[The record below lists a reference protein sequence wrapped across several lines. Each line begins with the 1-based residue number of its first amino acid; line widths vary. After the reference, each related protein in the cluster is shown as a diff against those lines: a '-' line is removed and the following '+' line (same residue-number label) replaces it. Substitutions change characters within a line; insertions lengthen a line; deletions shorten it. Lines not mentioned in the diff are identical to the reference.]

1 MKNTRNEAIRLV
13 NHFTMN
19 GFIKDETTSDQM
31 VAFAKFAAIQHLTEI
46 TSPNM
51 DLEVIVETMAII
63 SEISK
68 LDISYPH
75 DWALY
80 TKTNHG
86 RRGSDR
92 QDPRDCNW

>member
-46 TSPNM
+46 SSPNL

-68 LDISYPH
+68 LDISYPL
-75 DWALY
+75 WLNTVY
-80 TKTNHG
+80 KN
-86 RRGSDR
+86 
-92 QDPRDCNW
+92 

>member
-1 MKNTRNEAIRLV
+1 MKNTRNEALRLV

-19 GFIKDETTSDQM
+19 GFIKDELSSDQM

-46 TSPNM
+46 TSPQM

-68 LDISYPH
+68 LEISYP
-75 DWALY
+75 L
-80 TKTNHG
+80 
-86 RRGSDR
+86 
-92 QDPRDCNW
+92 

>member
-1 MKNTRNEAIRLV
+1 
-13 NHFTMN
+13 MN

-75 DWALY
+75 D
-80 TKTNHG
+80 
-86 RRGSDR
+86 
-92 QDPRDCNW
+92 

>member
-46 TSPNM
+46 TSPNL

-86 RRGSDR
+86 RRRSDR
-92 QDPRDCNW
+92 QDPGNCNW

>member
-1 MKNTRNEAIRLV
+1 MKNTKHEAIRLV

-19 GFIKDETTSDQM
+19 GFIKDELSSDQM

-46 TSPNM
+46 SSPNM

-75 DWALY
+75 D
-80 TKTNHG
+80 
-86 RRGSDR
+86 
-92 QDPRDCNW
+92 

>member
-1 MKNTRNEAIRLV
+1 MKDTKNEALRLI

-19 GFIKDETTSDQM
+19 GFIKDELSSDQM

-46 TSPNM
+46 TSPNL

-75 DWALY
+75 D
-80 TKTNHG
+80 
-86 RRGSDR
+86 
-92 QDPRDCNW
+92 

>member
-19 GFIKDETTSDQM
+19 GFIKDELSSDQM

-46 TSPNM
+46 TRP
-51 DLEVIVETMAII
+51 DLGPEIIVEYMGLV

-75 DWALY
+75 D
-80 TKTNHG
+80 
-86 RRGSDR
+86 
-92 QDPRDCNW
+92 

>member
-19 GFIKDETTSDQM
+19 GFIKDQTTSDQM

-46 TSPNM
+46 TSPNL
-51 DLEVIVETMAII
+51 DIEVIVETMAII

-75 DWALY
+75 D
-80 TKTNHG
+80 
-86 RRGSDR
+86 
-92 QDPRDCNW
+92 

>member
-1 MKNTRNEAIRLV
+1 MKNTKNEALRLV

-19 GFIKDETTSDQM
+19 GFIKDELTSDQM

-46 TSPNM
+46 SSPNM

-75 DWALY
+75 D
-80 TKTNHG
+80 
-86 RRGSDR
+86 
-92 QDPRDCNW
+92 

>member
-1 MKNTRNEAIRLV
+1 MKNTKNEAIRLV

-19 GFIKDETTSDQM
+19 GFIKDELTSDQM

-46 TSPNM
+46 TNPDM
-51 DLEVIVETMAII
+51 EPEVIVETMAIV

-75 DWALY
+75 DWTLY

-86 RRGSDR
+86 RRGPDR
-92 QDPRDCNW
+92 

>member
-19 GFIKDETTSDQM
+19 GFIKDELSSDQM

-46 TSPNM
+46 TSPNL

-68 LDISYPH
+68 LEISYP
-75 DWALY
+75 L
-80 TKTNHG
+80 
-86 RRGSDR
+86 
-92 QDPRDCNW
+92 

>member
-1 MKNTRNEAIRLV
+1 
-13 NHFTMN
+13 MN

-68 LDISYPH
+68 LDISYPT
-75 DWALY
+75 LL
-80 TKTNHG
+80 
-86 RRGSDR
+86 
-92 QDPRDCNW
+92 

>member
-31 VAFAKFAAIQHLTEI
+31 VAFAKVAAIQHLTEI
-46 TSPNM
+46 TNPDM
-51 DLEVIVETMAII
+51 EPEVIVETMAIV

-68 LDISYPH
+68 LDISYP
-75 DWALY
+75 L
-80 TKTNHG
+80 
-86 RRGSDR
+86 
-92 QDPRDCNW
+92 

>member
-19 GFIKDETTSDQM
+19 GFIKDELSSDQM

-46 TSPNM
+46 SSPNM

-68 LDISYPH
+68 LEISYP
-75 DWALY
+75 L
-80 TKTNHG
+80 
-86 RRGSDR
+86 
-92 QDPRDCNW
+92 

>member
-1 MKNTRNEAIRLV
+1 MKNTRNEALRLV

-19 GFIKDETTSDQM
+19 GFIKDELSSDQM

-46 TSPNM
+46 SSPQM

-68 LDISYPH
+68 LEISYP
-75 DWALY
+75 L
-80 TKTNHG
+80 
-86 RRGSDR
+86 
-92 QDPRDCNW
+92 

>member
-19 GFIKDETTSDQM
+19 GFIKDQTTSDQM

-46 TSPNM
+46 TNPNL

-68 LDISYPH
+68 LDISYPT
-75 DWALY
+75 LL
-80 TKTNHG
+80 
-86 RRGSDR
+86 
-92 QDPRDCNW
+92 

>member
-1 MKNTRNEAIRLV
+1 
-13 NHFTMN
+13 MN

-46 TSPNM
+46 TSPDL

-68 LDISYPH
+68 LDISYPT
-75 DWALY
+75 LL
-80 TKTNHG
+80 
-86 RRGSDR
+86 
-92 QDPRDCNW
+92 

>member
-1 MKNTRNEAIRLV
+1 MKNTKNEAIRLV

-46 TSPNM
+46 TSPNL

-68 LDISYPH
+68 LDISYP
-75 DWALY
+75 L
-80 TKTNHG
+80 
-86 RRGSDR
+86 
-92 QDPRDCNW
+92 

>member
-19 GFIKDETTSDQM
+19 GFIKDQTTSDQM

-46 TSPNM
+46 TSPNL

-68 LDISYPH
+68 LDISYPT
-75 DWALY
+75 LL
-80 TKTNHG
+80 
-86 RRGSDR
+86 
-92 QDPRDCNW
+92 

>member
-19 GFIKDETTSDQM
+19 GFIKDQLSSDQM

-46 TSPNM
+46 TSPNL

-68 LDISYPH
+68 LEISYP
-75 DWALY
+75 L
-80 TKTNHG
+80 
-86 RRGSDR
+86 
-92 QDPRDCNW
+92 

>member
-1 MKNTRNEAIRLV
+1 MKNTKNEAIRLV

-19 GFIKDETTSDQM
+19 GFIKDELSSDQM

-46 TSPNM
+46 SSPNM

-75 DWALY
+75 D
-80 TKTNHG
+80 
-86 RRGSDR
+86 
-92 QDPRDCNW
+92 

>member
-1 MKNTRNEAIRLV
+1 
-13 NHFTMN
+13 MN

-68 LDISYPH
+68 LDISYPI
-75 DWALY
+75 
-80 TKTNHG
+80 
-86 RRGSDR
+86 
-92 QDPRDCNW
+92 

>member
-19 GFIKDETTSDQM
+19 GFIKDELSSDQM

-46 TSPNM
+46 SSTDL

-75 DWALY
+75 D
-80 TKTNHG
+80 
-86 RRGSDR
+86 
-92 QDPRDCNW
+92 

>member
-19 GFIKDETTSDQM
+19 GFIKDQTTSDQM

-68 LDISYPH
+68 LDIFYP
-75 DWALY
+75 L
-80 TKTNHG
+80 
-86 RRGSDR
+86 
-92 QDPRDCNW
+92 

>member
-1 MKNTRNEAIRLV
+1 MKNTKNEAIRLV

-19 GFIKDETTSDQM
+19 GFIKDELTSDQM

-46 TSPNM
+46 TSPNL

-68 LDISYPH
+68 LDISYPT
-75 DWALY
+75 LL
-80 TKTNHG
+80 
-86 RRGSDR
+86 
-92 QDPRDCNW
+92 

>member
-19 GFIKDETTSDQM
+19 GFIKDQTTSDQM

-46 TSPNM
+46 TSPNL
-51 DLEVIVETMAII
+51 DIEVIVETMAII

-68 LDISYPH
+68 LEISYP
-75 DWALY
+75 L
-80 TKTNHG
+80 
-86 RRGSDR
+86 
-92 QDPRDCNW
+92 

>member
-19 GFIKDETTSDQM
+19 GFMINEQTSDQM

-46 TSPNM
+46 TTPDM
-51 DLEVIVETMAII
+51 EPEVIVETMAIV

-68 LDISYPH
+68 LDISYP
-75 DWALY
+75 L
-80 TKTNHG
+80 
-86 RRGSDR
+86 
-92 QDPRDCNW
+92 

>member
-1 MKNTRNEAIRLV
+1 MKNTRNEALRLV

-19 GFIKDETTSDQM
+19 GFIKDELSSDQM

-68 LDISYPH
+68 LEISYPL
-75 DWALY
+75 WLITVY
-80 TKTNHG
+80 KK
-86 RRGSDR
+86 
-92 QDPRDCNW
+92 

>member
-1 MKNTRNEAIRLV
+1 MMNLKNEAIRLV

-19 GFIKDETTSDQM
+19 GFIKDEQSSEQM
-31 VAFAKFAAIQHLTEI
+31 VAFAKFAAIQHLAEI
-46 TSPNM
+46 TTPDV

-75 DWALY
+75 D
-80 TKTNHG
+80 
-86 RRGSDR
+86 
-92 QDPRDCNW
+92 

>member
-1 MKNTRNEAIRLV
+1 MKNTKNEAIRLV

-19 GFIKDETTSDQM
+19 GFIKDEQTSDQM

-46 TSPNM
+46 TSPEM

-75 DWALY
+75 D
-80 TKTNHG
+80 
-86 RRGSDR
+86 
-92 QDPRDCNW
+92 

>member
-19 GFIKDETTSDQM
+19 GFIKDELSSDQM

-46 TSPNM
+46 TSPNL
-51 DLEVIVETMAII
+51 DLDVILETMAII

-75 DWALY
+75 D
-80 TKTNHG
+80 
-86 RRGSDR
+86 
-92 QDPRDCNW
+92 